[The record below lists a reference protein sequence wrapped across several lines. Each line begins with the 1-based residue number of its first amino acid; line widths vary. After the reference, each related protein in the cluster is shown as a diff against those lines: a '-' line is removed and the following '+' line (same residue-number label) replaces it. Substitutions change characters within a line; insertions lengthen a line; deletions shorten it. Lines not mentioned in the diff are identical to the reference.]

1 MSQIEITPEIFT
13 ADYVGRPGRRT
24 FYLQARSAASTVS
37 LLAEKQQLEALAEKL
52 RELLVIVDGSDT
64 ITQSTAQ
71 RDPALAM
78 VPEEP
83 QGRVGTIGL
92 AYEEDNDRVLIVVQ
106 SLQEEALQEEGEL
119 QEGAVP
125 PGAGEDLEEGFRFV
139 LRRDQVRAFVL
150 HSEAVVAEGR
160 PLCRLCGLP
169 MDPEGHACPASNGHR
184 PTG

>member
-1 MSQIEITPEIFT
+1 MSHIEFTPEIFT

-24 FYLQARSAASTVS
+24 FYLQARAPAESIS
-37 LLAEKQQLEALAEKL
+37 LLAEKQQVEALAEKL
-52 RELLVIVDGSDT
+52 RELLVIVDDGDT

-71 RDPALAM
+71 RDPALAIE
-78 VPEEP
+78 PGEP

-106 SLQEEALQEEGEL
+106 PAQENEEADE
-119 QEGAVP
+119 P
-125 PGAGEDLEEGFRFV
+125 DDLEGGFRFV

-160 PLCRLCGLP
+160 PLCQLCGLP
-169 MDPEGHACPASNGHR
+169 MDPDGHMCPASNGHR
-184 PTG
+184 LSG

>member
-1 MSQIEITPEIFT
+1 MSQVEFTPDIFT
-13 ADYVGRPGRRT
+13 SDYVGSPGRRT
-24 FYLQARSAASTVS
+24 FYLQARAEAGSVS
-37 LLAEKQQLEALAEKL
+37 FQAEKQQVEALAEKL
-52 RELLVIVDGSDT
+52 RELLIIVDGSDT
-64 ITQSTAQ
+64 IAQSTAQ

-78 VPEEP
+78 EPGEP

-106 SLQEEALQEEGEL
+106 PMSDEPEGDE
-119 QEGAVP
+119 P
-125 PGAGEDLEEGFRFV
+125 TDLEEGFRFV

-160 PLCRLCGLP
+160 PLCQLCGLP

-184 PTG
+184 LTG

>member
-1 MSQIEITPEIFT
+1 MSQIEFTPEVFT

-24 FYLQARSAASTVS
+24 FYLQARAHAGSIS
-37 LLAEKQQLEALAEKL
+37 LLAEKQQVEALAEKL
-52 RELLVIVDGSDT
+52 RELLVIVDDSDT

-78 VPEEP
+78 EPEEP

-92 AYEEDNDRVLIVVQ
+92 AYEEDNDRVLVVVEPMSEAEDAEQ
-106 SLQEEALQEEGEL
+106 PEELEG
-119 QEGAVP
+119 
-125 PGAGEDLEEGFRFV
+125 GFRFV

-160 PLCRLCGLP
+160 PLCQLCGLP
-169 MDPEGHACPASNGHR
+169 MDPDGHMCPASNGHR
-184 PTG
+184 LTG

>member
-1 MSQIEITPEIFT
+1 MSQVEFTPEIFT
-13 ADYVGRPGRRT
+13 ADYVGRPGKRT
-24 FYLQARSAASTVS
+24 FYIQARAEVGSVS
-37 LLAEKQQLEALAEKL
+37 LLAEKQQVEALAEKL

-78 VPEEP
+78 EPEEP

-106 SLQEEALQEEGEL
+106 AMRDEPEADEPTEPD
-119 QEGAVP
+119 A
-125 PGAGEDLEEGFRFV
+125 DEGFRFV

-160 PLCRLCGLP
+160 PLCQLCGLP
-169 MDPEGHACPASNGHR
+169 KDPEGHACPASNGHR
-184 PTG
+184 VTS